1 MTSITPE
8 WGSDKIAYNLTGP
21 EVTFIEQA
29 RRAVDR
35 YMLLVTTEELAFI
48 VERRLMT
55 ADYKAYAERCD
66 LDEALG
72 YRDAS

>member
-1 MTSITPE
+1 
-8 WGSDKIAYNLTGP
+8 
-21 EVTFIEQA
+21 
-29 RRAVDR
+29 
-35 YMLLVTTEELAFI
+35 MLLVTTEELAFI

>member
-29 RRAVDR
+29 RCRGPPHAAR
-35 YMLLVTTEELAFI
+35 HH
-48 VERRLMT
+48 
-55 ADYKAYAERCD
+55 
-66 LDEALG
+66 
-72 YRDAS
+72 